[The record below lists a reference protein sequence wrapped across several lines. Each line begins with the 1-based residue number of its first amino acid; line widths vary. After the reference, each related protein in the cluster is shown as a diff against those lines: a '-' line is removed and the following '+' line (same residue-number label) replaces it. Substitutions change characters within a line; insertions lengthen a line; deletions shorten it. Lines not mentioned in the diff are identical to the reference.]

1 MSEVKVN
8 KITPTANCGTVT
20 LGDSGDTI
28 TIPSGVTL
36 TSAGAI
42 TNSGTI
48 TNTGTIS
55 GGTITG
61 NIENTVSWQTGSI
74 KTSGFTAVA
83 GEGYFCDTSSGAF
96 AVTLPAS
103 PSAGNLVAIKDYSFT
118 ADTANI
124 TINRN
129 GSNIQGNANNFV
141 ISTEGASI
149 FLIYVD
155 ATKGWLLVGAAKK
168 SDISEAPLFITAT
181 GGTITTC
188 GNFKI
193 HTFTGPG
200 TFCISQIGNA
210 PTVPTGGPQVVDY
223 LVVAGG
229 GSGAVGDDDEG
240 SGGGGGAGGFR
251 ESHSTPVSGCYTA
264 SPLATPTGITI
275 TATGYPITVGGGGT
289 ASPIYTPVVGSNSIF
304 STITSAGGGG
314 ACRTHP
320 GRGPCAQING
330 GSGGG
335 GLRDMTGQPAGLG
348 NTPPVSP
355 SQGNPGGAGGTSFRA
370 TGGGGGGATAS
381 GGAQTN
387 AGSCNSPRPGEAG
400 GAGATTEIT
409 GSPVAYAGGGSSGS
423 SHNNTTK
430 TGGTGGGGAGGASC
444 GAVQPVG
451 GISGSNGSD
460 NTGGG
465 GGGGANGGGAADAI
479 TPGIGG
485 QSGAGG
491 SGIVIIRYKYQ

>member
-1 MSEVKVN
+1 MTSEVKVN
-8 KITPTANCGTVT
+8 KITPTSNCGTVT

-96 AVTLPAS
+96 VVTLPAS
-103 PSAGNLVAIKDYSFT
+103 PSAGDLVAIKDYSFT

-124 TINRN
+124 SINRN
-129 GSNIQGNANNFV
+129 GSNIQGNASDFI

-168 SDISEAPLFITAT
+168 SDISEAPLFTTAT
-181 GGTITTC
+181 GGTITTS
-188 GNFKI
+188 GDFKI

-200 TFCISQIGNA
+200 TFCVSTLGNG
-210 PTVPTGGPQVVDY
+210 PTNPNGGPNTVSY
-223 LVVAGG
+223 LVLAGG
-229 GSGAVGDDDEG
+229 GGSQNAPAGCGAAA
-240 SGGGGGAGGFR
+240 GGGGGGFR
-251 ESHSTPVSGCYTA
+251 EGRDITPSYTA
-264 SPLATPTGITI
+264 SPLVAPAGLTI
-275 TATGYPITVGGGGT
+275 SASAFPITVGAAGATGGGNQPNT
-289 ASPIYTPVVGSNSIF
+289 SNNGSNSIF
-304 STITSAGGGG
+304 SSITSAGGGTG
-314 ACRTHP
+314 AGYSRA
-320 GRGPCAQING
+320 GGAG

-335 GLRDMTGQPAGLG
+335 GSSGGYGGGSG

-355 SQGNPGGAGGTSFRA
+355 SQGN
-370 TGGGGGGATAS
+370 
-381 GGAQTN
+381 N
-387 AGSCNSPRPGEAG
+387 
-400 GAGATTEIT
+400 
-409 GSPVAYAGGGSSGS
+409 GGSGFPSAWAAG
-423 SHNNTTK
+423 
-430 TGGTGGGGAGGASC
+430 GGGGAGGTGGNASGPPVRGGNA
-444 GAVQPVG
+444 GAGVTTHISASPVG
-451 GISGSNGSD
+451 YAGGGNGRGDSGCGSSQTPFGGASPSAAAAA
-460 NTGGG
+460 NRGGG
-465 GGGGANGGGAADAI
+465 GTRGN
-479 TPGIGG
+479 
-485 QSGAGG
+485 GAG
-491 SGIVIIRYKYQ
+491 SGVVVIRYKFQ

>member
-61 NIENTVSWQTGSI
+61 NIQNTVSWQTGSI

-168 SDISEAPLFITAT
+168 ADIAEQILFVTAT
-181 GGTITTC
+181 GGNSVITN
-188 GNFKI
+188 GNFKTHI
-193 HTFTGPG
+193 FTSPG
-200 TFCISQIGNA
+200 TFCVSCAGN
-210 PTVPTGGPQVVDY
+210 PVGSDKVDY
-223 LVVAGG
+223 FVVAGG
-229 GSGAVGDDDEG
+229 GGGSGNN
-240 SGGGGGAGGFR
+240 GGGGIGGGAGAGGFR
-251 ESHSTPVSGCYTA
+251 LSNSVGCIPAPTM
-264 SPLATPTGITI
+264 SPLANPSGLPVPA
-275 TATGYPITVGGGGT
+275 TAYPITVGGGGAGGVGT
-289 ASPIYTPVVGSNSIF
+289 PGSPFCGYPGSQGASSIF
-304 STITSAGGGG
+304 STITSAGGGRSDG
-314 ACRTHP
+314 NIC
-320 GRGPCAQING
+320 QNSG

-335 GLRDMTGQPAGLG
+335 ANTQPKVSGSG

-355 SQGNPGGAGGTSFRA
+355 PQGNDGGYNPGGSGNPGYTR
-370 TGGGGGGATAS
+370 GGGGGA
-381 GGAQTN
+381 GA
-387 AGSCNSPRPGEAG
+387 AG
-400 GAGATTEIT
+400 GNAPGNTQGGNGGI
-409 GSPVAYAGGGSSGS
+409 GSYLADSVIGPTAPSYGEPGPVSSTRYYAGGGGAAI
-423 SHNNTTK
+423 HNNPSSQAGD
-430 TGGTGGGGAGGASC
+430 GGTGGGGDGVGETGNGA
-444 GAVQPVG
+444 
-451 GISGSNGSD
+451 NGVV

-465 GGGGANGGGAADAI
+465 GGSSGGSGYASCSLQNGG
-479 TPGIGG
+479 
-485 QSGAGG
+485 SGG